1 MENFNGTPKEITEQ
15 VLNSIPK
22 QFEES
27 FSKIITAG
35 MRIMFSD
42 ETHELMLDQ
51 LEQEGDFA
59 QNIGNAITGLML
71 LMYQKSNGTMP
82 QELIIPAG
90 IYLLAKGVN
99 FIEKVTG
106 EQVTSDVLSQAIQ
119 MMLDTLIEKT
129 GADPKQIYGA
139 MESGVAQFGQ
149 GEQ

>member
-51 LEQEGDFA
+51 LEQDGDFA
-59 QNIGNAITGLML
+59 ENIGKAITGLML

-82 QELIIPAG
+82 QELIVPAG

-119 MMLDTLIEKT
+119 LMLDTLIEKT
-129 GADPKQIYGA
+129 GANPQQVYGA
-139 MESGVAQFGQ
+139 MESGLAQYQQ
-149 GEQ
+149 GEE

>member
-15 VLNSIPK
+15 VLKSIPK

-106 EQVTSDVLSQAIQ
+106 EQVTSEVLSQAIQ